1 MKFMTLLQ
9 NNFKNTK
16 NTKQIIYNILK
27 LYVYVLVISIILTL
41 ILFYS
46 NVIYLD
52 SQIAMLLLK
61 WNLRVLPIM

>member
-1 MKFMTLLQ
+1 MTLLQ

-52 SQIAMLLLK
+52 SSDFNVIFK
-61 WNLRVLPIM
+61 F

>member
-52 SQIAMLLLK
+52 SSDCNVIVK
-61 WNLRVLPIM
+61 V